1 MHKRIKRLFSLV
13 VAFVLLLSSVF
24 NASAL
29 TEGSNYSFKTVYT
42 QVYYNWGNYQTADGK
57 YHSASG
63 QLALRTLDGEP
74 IYCLQA
80 HKSTTGDS
88 VKALPLDRTPAWDTE
103 LSRSQKLGITW
114 ASIYGYRGNGINT
127 YGYSAQNAQIATQ
140 MLIWEWQT
148 TRRTSVSASASSYV
162 TKAISGNTLKCY
174 NKILEACRNH
184 QNGVT
189 WDKTSVTLN
198 AVGESN
204 ARYFTDTS
212 NRLSGFEI
220 SSNSNSSVVGA
231 SISGNK
237 LKVWAKSATAA
248 TANIQL
254 TKKMTNIGS
263 AMCLTGAGQT
273 MFYGAV
279 SDPVKT
285 NITVKVQATGS
296 FQIKKIVNTTGG
308 STNTFN
314 FIMQKWTGQK
324 WEDYASPEIT
334 VKEKTGEQG
343 SWMEGC
349 TRVYNDITPALFRIK
364 EDNVPSDMSINKEY
378 YKASNDTGI
387 WDGDWYKFEVIAN
400 TTVTVTAA
408 NTLKPGTM
416 KLQKVTDVPAS
427 EDTTFEFKV
436 EQKKG
441 GVWTDYTTKQLT
453 VGKGQ
458 KESNIIEINDC
469 GVDHRYRIKETSC
482 PDDWILSEFEGGLNG
497 KQNGGWYEF
506 DLRPGGEI
514 TVTANNRLQ
523 VGTLKLTKTITDNSN
538 LMEKAETFAFKLYSG
553 KTASGTPLREFS
565 ITVNTEGKIESAKW
579 TDTNDSIEIDE
590 ENNAAVLFEKIKEGW
605 YTVKEVLT
613 DKQKEVGW
621 VNASSQTVQ
630 VKANSESTVTFDN
643 KLCASSIYVQK
654 TADSMSGSEYKGAFK
669 FAVLGVTVDKNG
681 AYVQGT
687 PIDNYTGSTA
697 IGGLVGFPGTL
708 TADAIL
714 NKVANG
720 RSYRLY
726 LVEFKTQDKYILPKE
741 CSYALGS
748 NSGKLEMSGSADL
761 VEVNNAIKAIQ
772 KSGFAQDKEY
782 VVSECVTLNKL
793 KDADNISAG
802 NDLIFSVHNELQMG
816 QIEIHKTGETFS
828 SVTSADGI
836 YTPVYAENA
845 LEGAKFAIFAAE
857 DIIVNGRTVYEKGE
871 QVGGN
876 LVTDE
881 NGIAV
886 SEELYLG
893 KYTIKEID
901 APDGYILTEEQTVEL
916 TAENTTQRVTTEIVE
931 VYNER
936 VKVKVILPKTM
947 QVVDS
952 NGVKHGENG
961 EIKNV
966 VFGLYANEDITAAD
980 GKFIPLGGLIETATV
995 NVLGSS
1001 ANFEFNADLPYG
1013 KYYIKEISTDSA
1025 YMLHD
1030 TTYGF
1035 EFSVTDIPADDLTET
1050 VEIQLDGIENRAL
1063 GDIVGVKKDING
1075 ELVPGCEF
1083 QLYATT
1089 EICDAYGNRKYA
1101 AGDKVGGTVFSDKN
1115 GRFGWSSLY
1124 YGTYEIVEV
1133 SVPEGYV
1140 LPELAVVTDIT
1151 INYRNTVQSV
1161 EVINDYTKVSFLKTD
1176 ENGNPLAGAEFALY
1190 RREDYENDSEKAKP
1204 IATWVSTTEA
1214 KLFEKLAFGDY
1225 VVIETKAPQGYT
1237 LCGTPEYFTVEN
1249 SGETIEISLP
1259 NRPVLKVLSGGK
1271 GFFPQTLVGV
1281 ALVGLGAILFTYGFR
1296 TKKKKTSR

>member
-24 NASAL
+24 SASAL

-80 HKSTTGDS
+80 HKGTNGSLATAKSLKNT
-88 VKALPLDRTPAWDTE
+88 AAWEKE
-103 LSRSQKLGITW
+103 LSLSAQRGITW

-127 YGYSAQNAQIATQ
+127 YGYSADDAQIATQ

-162 TKAISGNTLKCY
+162 AISGNALACY
-174 NKILEACRNH
+174 NKILEACQKH
-184 QNGVT
+184 QEQPQF
-189 WDKTSVTLN
+189 DKSSVTLN

-204 ARYFTDTS
+204 AQYFNDTS

-279 SDPVKT
+279 SDPVYT
-285 NITVKVQATGS
+285 S
-296 FQIKKIVNTTGG
+296 
-308 STNTFN
+308 
-314 FIMQKWTGQK
+314 
-324 WEDYASPEIT
+324 
-334 VKEKTGEQG
+334 
-343 SWMEGC
+343 
-349 TRVYNDITPALFRIK
+349 
-364 EDNVPSDMSINKEY
+364 
-378 YKASNDTGI
+378 
-387 WDGDWYKFEVIAN
+387 
-400 TTVTVTAA
+400 VTVNVQGT
-408 NTLKPGTM
+408 GTM
-416 KLQKVTDVPAS
+416 KLQKKTDVPAG
-427 EDTTFEFKV
+427 EEVAFKFDIERKPASGNWSHYSTEWLTV
-436 EQKKG
+436 KKG
-441 GVWTDYTTKQLT
+441 QTASDLLSFPGCDASY
-453 VGKGQ
+453 
-458 KESNIIEINDC
+458 
-469 GVDHRYRIKETSC
+469 RYRIRETGC
-482 PDDWILSEFEGGLNG
+482 PSDWEFVNFAGGLNG
-497 KQNGGWYEF
+497 KQNGDWYEF
-506 DLRPGGEI
+506 DLNPGGEI

-523 VGTLKLTKTITDNSN
+523 VGTLKLTKTITDKSK
-538 LMEKAETFAFKLYSG
+538 LMKKAETFAFELYSG
-553 KTASGTPLREFS
+553 KTASGTPLRKFS
-565 ITVNTEGKIESAKW
+565 ITVNTKGKIESAKW
-579 TDTNDSIEIDE
+579 TDTNDQIEIDN
-590 ENNAAVLFEKIKEGW
+590 ENNAAILFKKIKEGW
-605 YTVKEVLT
+605 YTVEEVLT
-613 DKQKEVGW
+613 ESQKAAGW

-643 KLCASSIYVQK
+643 TLCASSIYIRK
-654 TADSMSGSEYKGAFK
+654 TADSMSSSEYKDAFE
-669 FAVLGVTVDKNG
+669 FAVLGVTIDKNG
-681 AYVQGT
+681 AVKQV
-687 PIDNYTGSTA
+687 DNYTGSTA
-697 IGGLVGFPGTL
+697 IGGLVGFSGTL
-708 TADAIL
+708 TANDISKIL
-714 NKVANG
+714 ADG
-720 RSYRLY
+720 YSYRLY

-741 CSYALGS
+741 CSYTLGS
-748 NSGKLEMSGSADL
+748 DSGKLEMSGSADL

-772 KSGFAQDKEY
+772 KSGFAQGKGY
-782 VVSECVTLNKL
+782 VVSECVTLTL
-793 KDADNISAG
+793 KDVNDISTG
-802 NDLIFSVHNELQMG
+802 NNLIFSVHNELKMG

-828 SVTSADGI
+828 SVTSADGV

-893 KYTIKEID
+893 KYTMKEID
-901 APDGYILTEEQTVEL
+901 APDGYILAEEQTVEL
-916 TAENTTQRVTTEIVE
+916 TAENATQRVTTEIIE

-966 VFGLYANEDITAAD
+966 VFGLYANENITAAD
-980 GKFIPLGGLIETATV
+980 GKFIPRGGLIETATV

-1013 KYYIKEISTDSA
+1013 KYYIKEINTDPA
-1025 YMLHD
+1025 YMLYGI
-1030 TTYGF
+1030 TYGF

-1063 GDIVGVKKDING
+1063 GDIVGLKKDING

-1115 GRFGWSSLY
+1115 GRFGWSGLY
-1124 YGTYEIVEV
+1124 YGTYKIVEV

-1140 LPELAVVTDIT
+1140 LPEVAVVTDIT
-1151 INYRNTVQSV
+1151 INYSNTVQSV
-1161 EVINDYTKVSFLKTD
+1161 EVTNDYTKVSFLKID

-1190 RREDYENDSEKAKP
+1190 KKDDTTGTP
-1204 IATWVSTTEA
+1204 IATWVSTTEP
-1214 KLFEKLAFGDY
+1214 KVFEKLAVGDY
-1225 VVIETKAPQGYT
+1225 YIIEIKAPQGYM
-1237 LCGTPEYFTVEN
+1237 LYGKPIEFTVTN
-1249 SGETIEISLP
+1249 SPDTVEVSAVNTPMTYVPTGGIGDLPFSLFGICIIGISAI
-1259 NRPVLKVLSGGK
+1259 GI
-1271 GFFPQTLVGV
+1271 
-1281 ALVGLGAILFTYGFR
+1281 ALFLI
-1296 TKKKKTSR
+1296 KKKKVEVL

>member
-1 MHKRIKRLFSLV
+1 MFNTSDSYGKGNNTTHWYNIHRPALAKTGIGYNTTISGLQELNGKPDLGTFRKKGLCCASYVAYVFLNYLKNIRGVDLV
-13 VAFVLLLSSVF
+13 KLGTLGNIESPNSVSSWCKMLDNKGVEKVTGKLKIGDILIYG
-24 NASAL
+24 NKEHIAIYA
-29 TEGSNYSFKTVYT
+29 G
-42 QVYYNWGNYQTADGK
+42 YYNGRHWITHCGGDPGP
-57 YHSASG
+57 
-63 QLALRTLDGEP
+63 TLDPTSTLKSNNLTLRKDGRDMTMTAAYRLPGEP
-74 IYCLQA
+74 F
-80 HKSTTGDS
+80 K
-88 VKALPLDRTPAWDTE
+88 E
-103 LSRSQKLGITW
+103 
-114 ASIYGYRGNGINT
+114 YG
-127 YGYSAQNAQIATQ
+127 
-140 MLIWEWQT
+140 
-148 TRRTSVSASASSYV
+148 
-162 TKAISGNTLKCY
+162 AIEVYK
-174 NKILEACRNH
+174 K
-184 QNGVT
+184 
-189 WDKTSVTLN
+189 DP
-198 AVGESN
+198 
-204 ARYFTDTS
+204 
-212 NRLSGFEI
+212 
-220 SSNSNSSVVGA
+220 
-231 SISGNK
+231 SGNK
-237 LKVWAKSATAA
+237 LSGAKFKVANQSHTFYIGPTDANGYAT
-248 TANIQL
+248 
-254 TKKMTNIGS
+254 
-263 AMCLTGAGQT
+263 TGPIVPYGTYTVTETVFPTGYEASGQT
-273 MFYGAV
+273 SWTVTVGA
-279 SDPVKT
+279 T
-285 NITVKVQATGS
+285 TQKVTINAVNKKKTGS

-308 STNTFN
+308 STNTFK
-314 FIMQKWTGQK
+314 FTMQKWTGQK

-334 VKEKTGEQG
+334 VSERTDEQG
-343 SWMEGC
+343 SWMEGY

-364 EDNVPSDMSINKEY
+364 EDNVPSDMSINKKD
-378 YKASNDTGI
+378 YKVSIGKGTWN
-387 WDGDWYKFEVIAN
+387 GDWYEFTVTAN
-400 TTVTVTAA
+400 TTVIVTAA

-458 KESNIIEINDC
+458 KESDIIEINDC

-497 KQNGGWYEF
+497 KQNGDWYEF
-506 DLRPGGEI
+506 DLEPGGEI

-523 VGTLKLTKTITDNSN
+523 VGTLKLTKTIMDNSN
-538 LMEKAETFAFKLYSG
+538 LMEEAETFAFKLYSG

-613 DKQKEVGW
+613 DKQKAAGW

-654 TADSMSGSEYKGAFK
+654 TADSMSGSEYKDAFE

-828 SVTSADGI
+828 SVTSADGV

-931 VYNER
+931 VFNER

-966 VFGLYANEDITAAD
+966 VFGLYANENITAAD
-980 GKFIPLGGLIETATV
+980 GKFIPQGGLIETATV

-1030 TTYGF
+1030 TTYEF

-1089 EICDAYGNRKYA
+1089 EIRDAYGNRKYA
-1101 AGDKVGGTVFSDKN
+1101 AGAKVGGTVFSDKN
-1115 GRFGWSSLY
+1115 GRFGWSGLY

-1161 EVINDYTKVSFLKTD
+1161 EVTNDYTKVSFLKTD

>member
-1 MHKRIKRLFSLV
+1 MTMAAAYRVEYSVEEYGAIEVYKKDPNGNKLSGAKFK
-13 VAFVLLLSSVF
+13 VANQSHTLYIGPTDANGYAKVDKVPYGTYTVTETVF
-24 NASAL
+24 P
-29 TEGSNYSFKTVYT
+29 TGYE
-42 QVYYNWGNYQTADGK
+42 
-57 YHSASG
+57 ASG
-63 QLALRTLDGEP
+63 QTSWTVTVGATTQKVTINAVNKKKPFDLKIQKVVNLAP
-74 IYCLQA
+74 
-80 HKSTTGDS
+80 S
-88 VKALPLDRTPAWDTE
+88 VQQKFGFE
-103 LSRSQKLGITW
+103 IKRSQTDTTNLSNISKW
-114 ASIYGYRGNGINT
+114 AAFDLAVAANATSSGYKVYEGCSPDYYYYIR
-127 YGYSAQNAQIATQ
+127 
-140 MLIWEWQT
+140 E
-148 TRRTSVSASASSYV
+148 TS
-162 TKAISGNTLKCY
+162 TSGNTI
-174 NKILEACRNH
+174 NEA
-184 QNGVT
+184 G
-189 WDKTSVTLN
+189 WS
-198 AVGESN
+198 GGSWI
-204 ARYFTDTS
+204 TDTKG
-212 NRLSGFEI
+212 NR
-220 SSNSNSSVVGA
+220 
-231 SISGNK
+231 
-237 LKVWAKSATAA
+237 
-248 TANIQL
+248 
-254 TKKMTNIGS
+254 
-263 AMCLTGAGQT
+263 
-273 MFYGAV
+273 
-279 SDPVKT
+279 
-285 NITVKVQATGS
+285 
-296 FQIKKIVNTTGG
+296 
-308 STNTFN
+308 
-314 FIMQKWTGQK
+314 
-324 WEDYASPEIT
+324 
-334 VKEKTGEQG
+334 
-343 SWMEGC
+343 
-349 TRVYNDITPALFRIK
+349 
-364 EDNVPSDMSINKEY
+364 
-378 YKASNDTGI
+378 
-387 WDGDWYKFEVIAN
+387 WYKFKPSPGATI
-400 TTVTVTAA
+400 TITAS
-408 NTLKPGTM
+408 NSMTGDLKL
-416 KLQKVTDVPAS
+416 KKVTDVPVG
-427 EDTTFEFKV
+427 EDTTFTFKIERLENNV
-436 EQKKG
+436 WESYGTKSLEVKKG
-441 GVWTDYTTKQLT
+441 ST
-453 VGKGQ
+453 
-458 KESNIIEINDC
+458 ESEYIFPDC
-469 GVDHRYRIKETSC
+469 SASYRYRIKETGC
-482 PDDWILSEFEGGLNG
+482 PSDWEFVNFSGGSNG
-497 KQNGGWYEF
+497 KQNGDWYEF
-506 DLRPGGEI
+506 GLRPGD
-514 TVTANNRLQ
+514 TVTITGKNNLKTVPAKFRKTIADASKLPSDSNCFTFTMYKGDSKSNDSYMKFWVEMNKEGAVTKAKDVTNSPAKDLRIEDGCVILSDALP
-523 VGTLKLTKTITDNSN
+523 VGTYTIRENLTETDLNKGFIPPTPITFVAGAKDEPVEISMQNTIAKGS
-538 LMEKAETFAFKLYSG
+538 MYVR
-553 KTASGTPLREFS
+553 KTADDLNPGNCTGFKFLLAKMRNGKEADIYASETKRGIAPFEDALTINDASGEYSFRLIEVRAKEDYILPVGEGKCKVTDTAGGKWTLNMQDGMEFLNDALKNNPIDTGKAYVEFS
-565 ITVNTEGKIESAKW
+565 IDGLECAYYDDGYYLIGPDNNEIPFEDVVISDALKLSA
-579 TDTNDSIEIDE
+579 
-590 ENNAAVLFEKIKEGW
+590 AAL
-605 YTVKEVLT
+605 
-613 DKQKEVGW
+613 
-621 VNASSQTVQ
+621 
-630 VKANSESTVTFDN
+630 
-643 KLCASSIYVQK
+643 
-654 TADSMSGSEYKGAFK
+654 
-669 FAVLGVTVDKNG
+669 
-681 AYVQGT
+681 
-687 PIDNYTGSTA
+687 
-697 IGGLVGFPGTL
+697 
-708 TADAIL
+708 L
-714 NKVANG
+714 NIAHG
-720 RSYRLY
+720 DYG
-726 LVEFKTQDKYILPKE
+726 
-741 CSYALGS
+741 C
-748 NSGKLEMSGSADL
+748 
-761 VEVNNAIKAIQ
+761 
-772 KSGFAQDKEY
+772 
-782 VVSECVTLNKL
+782 
-793 KDADNISAG
+793 
-802 NDLIFSVHNELQMG
+802 IFSVHNELQKG

-828 SVTSADGI
+828 SVTSADGV

-893 KYTIKEID
+893 KYTVKEID
-901 APDGYILTEEQTVEL
+901 APDGYILAEEQTVEL

-966 VFGLYANEDITAAD
+966 VFGLYANENITAAD
-980 GKFIPLGGLIETATV
+980 GTFIPQGGLIETATV

-1063 GDIVGVKKDING
+1063 GDIVGLKKDING

-1115 GRFGWSSLY
+1115 GRFGWSGLY

-1161 EVINDYTKVSFLKTD
+1161 EVTNDYTKVSFLKTD